1 MLFYPD
7 KSKIED
13 LIAYLKTESMTI
25 ENLRIR
31 QIVASDH
38 QVQHELDF
46 RLSALPKKPTS
57 NLYIELTA
65 LPYIESVEIE
75 IFP

>member
-1 MLFYPD
+1 
-7 KSKIED
+7 
-13 LIAYLKTESMTI
+13 MTI

-31 QIVASDH
+31 QIIGNDN
-38 QVQHELDF
+38 QIQHELDF
-46 RLSALPKKPTS
+46 RLSTLPKKATS
-57 NLYIELTA
+57 LLYIELST